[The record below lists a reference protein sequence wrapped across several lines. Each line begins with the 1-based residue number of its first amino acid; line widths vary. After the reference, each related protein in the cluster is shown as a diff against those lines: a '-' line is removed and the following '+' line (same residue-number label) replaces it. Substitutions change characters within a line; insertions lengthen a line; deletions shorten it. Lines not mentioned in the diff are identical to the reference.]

1 MFTRRRSNALR
12 LALVPIV
19 VIASVAP
26 LFAGA
31 FTYPLSSTDIR
42 DAYFIGRR
50 NDEITSNFLLQYT
63 RHFNPPTSGPD
74 ISDIAVETPFTQ
86 IVQYSSQMAN
96 YDAPTAVQDFQ
107 DRPLKVYVHVFVYED
122 TASLTD
128 KTNPVNPLY
137 HNIWEDYGV
146 KLIQDK
152 AVKPLEVTG
161 GFIYPT
167 CGDGCLT
174 PAPIGAHIDLTFSSE
189 QIDAAPATITVD
201 GPDDVHAEATFDF
214 SALR

>member
-1 MFTRRRSNALR
+1 MSIHFRNIVVHI
-12 LALVPIV
+12 ALVPIV
-19 VIASVAP
+19 VFAAVAP
-26 LFAGA
+26 LVAGA

-50 NDEITSNFLLQYT
+50 NDEVTSNFLLQYT
-63 RHFNPPTSGPD
+63 RHFNPPASGPD

-86 IVQYSSQMAN
+86 VVQYSSQMAN

-122 TASLTD
+122 TASLID
-128 KTNPVNPLY
+128 KANPVNPLY

-146 KLIQDK
+146 KLMQDK

-167 CGDGCLT
+167 CGDGCLA
-174 PAPIGAHIDLTFSSE
+174 PAPIGAHIDLTFSAE
-189 QIDAAPATITVD
+189 QIDASPATITVE
-201 GPDDVHAEATFDF
+201 GPDDVHTEATFDF
-214 SALR
+214 STLR

>member
-1 MFTRRRSNALR
+1 MSIHRRNTVVRFAI
-12 LALVPIV
+12 VPIF
-19 VIASVAP
+19 VIAAVAP
-26 LFAGA
+26 LVAGA

-107 DRPLKVYVHVFVYED
+107 DRPLKVYLHVFVYED
-122 TASLTD
+122 TASLIN

-161 GFIYPT
+161 GFIFPT
-167 CGDGCLT
+167 CGDGCYA
-174 PAPIGAHIDLTFSSE
+174 PAPIGAHIDLTFSAE

-214 SALR
+214 STLR

>member
-1 MFTRRRSNALR
+1 MSIHRRNTVVRFAI
-12 LALVPIV
+12 VPIF
-19 VIASVAP
+19 VIAAVAP
-26 LFAGA
+26 LVAGA

-107 DRPLKVYVHVFVYED
+107 DRPLKVYVHVFVYQD
-122 TASLTD
+122 TASLMN
-128 KTNPVNPLY
+128 KANPVNPLY

-161 GFIYPT
+161 GFIFPT

-174 PAPIGAHIDLTFSSE
+174 PAPIGAHIDLTFSAE

-201 GPDDVHAEATFDF
+201 GPDEVHAEATFDF
-214 SALR
+214 STLR

>member
-1 MFTRRRSNALR
+1 MSIHRRRTVVRFAI
-12 LALVPIV
+12 VPIF
-19 VIASVAP
+19 VIAAVAP
-26 LFAGA
+26 LVAGA

-50 NDEITSNFLLQYT
+50 NDEFTSNFLLQYT

-122 TASLTD
+122 TASLIN
-128 KTNPVNPLY
+128 KANPVNPLY

-161 GFIYPT
+161 GFIFPT

-174 PAPIGAHIDLTFSSE
+174 PSPIGAHIDLTFASE
-189 QIDAAPATITVD
+189 KIDAAPAIIIVD

-214 SALR
+214 STLR

>member
-1 MFTRRRSNALR
+1 MSINRRSNVLR
-12 LALVPIV
+12 FALVPIL
-19 VIASVAP
+19 VIAMVAP

-50 NDEITSNFLLQYT
+50 NDEFTSNFLLQYT

-74 ISDIAVETPFTQ
+74 IADIQVETPFTQ

-122 TASLTD
+122 TASLIN
-128 KTNPVNPLY
+128 KANPVNPLY

-161 GFIYPT
+161 GFIFPT

-189 QIDAAPATITVD
+189 QIDAAPATITVE

-214 SALR
+214 STLR

>member
-1 MFTRRRSNALR
+1 MSIHRRNIVVHI
-12 LALVPIV
+12 ALVPIV
-19 VIASVAP
+19 VFAAVAP
-26 LFAGA
+26 LVAGA

-63 RHFNPPTSGPD
+63 RHFNPPASGPD
-74 ISDIAVETPFTQ
+74 IADIAVETPFTQ

-96 YDAPTAVQDFQ
+96 YDAPTAVQEFQ
-107 DRPLKVYVHVFVYED
+107 GRPLKVYVHVFVYED
-122 TASLTD
+122 TASLID
-128 KTNPVNPLY
+128 KANPVNPLY

-146 KLIQDK
+146 KLMQDK

-167 CGDGCLT
+167 CGDGCLA
-174 PAPIGAHIDLTFSSE
+174 PAPIGAHIDLTFSAE
-189 QIDAAPATITVD
+189 QIDASPATITVG
-201 GPDDVHAEATFDF
+201 GPDDVHTEAMFDF
-214 SALR
+214 STLR